1 MKFLLIP
8 LFILSINLTV
18 AQTINFNKYQYVI
31 VDSKFDF
38 VRQVDG
44 YRTSSLTKFL
54 FKKKGF
60 ITYLDNEEYTDELA
74 KNGCKALYAE
84 VKDVSGFFVTKSYIE
99 IRDCKDRLLF
109 KSSEGTSKYKEYEKA
124 YRQSIRR
131 AFESISEIPYEYDLS
146 LSKNEEEVKKETIKE
161 EVNISPKV
169 QENSKTLTPTKK
181 LTGLLY
187 AQVSE
192 NGFQLVDSKPA
203 VVFFLLRTN
212 NPHQFIIKD
221 KNGVFTKIEGDWLAE
236 YYDNGKLVS
245 KRYQVKF

>member
-1 MKFLLIP
+1 MKFLLIQ

-84 VKDVSGFFVTKSYIE
+84 VKDVSGFF
-99 IRDCKDRLLF
+99 LF
-109 KSSEGTSKYKEYEKA
+109 
-124 YRQSIRR
+124 R
-131 AFESISEIPYEYDLS
+131 
-146 LSKNEEEVKKETIKE
+146 
-161 EVNISPKV
+161 
-169 QENSKTLTPTKK
+169 
-181 LTGLLY
+181 
-187 AQVSE
+187 
-192 NGFQLVDSKPA
+192 
-203 VVFFLLRTN
+203 
-212 NPHQFIIKD
+212 
-221 KNGVFTKIEGDWLAE
+221 
-236 YYDNGKLVS
+236 
-245 KRYQVKF
+245 

>member
-1 MKFLLIP
+1 M
-8 LFILSINLTV
+8 
-18 AQTINFNKYQYVI
+18 
-31 VDSKFDF
+31 
-38 VRQVDG
+38 
-44 YRTSSLTKFL
+44 
-54 FKKKGF
+54 
-60 ITYLDNEEYTDELA
+60 
-74 KNGCKALYAE
+74 
-84 VKDVSGFFVTKSYIE
+84 
-99 IRDCKDRLLF
+99 F

-146 LSKNEEEVKKETIKE
+146 LSENEEEVKKETIKE
-161 EVNISPKV
+161 EVNRSPKV

-221 KNGVFTKIEGDWLAE
+221 KNGVFTKMEDDWLAE

>member
-1 MKFLLIP
+1 MVTEP
-8 LFILSINLTV
+8 VHS
-18 AQTINFNKYQYVI
+18 QNFY
-31 VDSKFDF
+31 S
-38 VRQVDG
+38 
-44 YRTSSLTKFL
+44 
-54 FKKKGF
+54 KKKGF

-146 LSKNEEEVKKETIKE
+146 LSENEEEVKRETIKE

-192 NGFQLVDSKPA
+192 KWISVGRFKTSSC
-203 VVFFLLRTN
+203 FFS
-212 NPHQFIIKD
+212 
-221 KNGVFTKIEGDWLAE
+221 A
-236 YYDNGKLVS
+236 
-245 KRYQVKF
+245 